1 MTSNPNTISQ
11 GSRFSPVTRS
21 TPPNEPKDKLMA
33 QDGEESVTEPDDDDV
48 APSTRTNSAK
58 VDNKEQEKQNSDSES
73 EPPTKKMKV
82 AKKAQ
87 PVSSTDESGGDSDA
101 PVVPTIRKR
110 APVRQPIKRGGKK
123 W

>member
-1 MTSNPNTISQ
+1 
-11 GSRFSPVTRS
+11 
-21 TPPNEPKDKLMA
+21 MA